1 MLEKNMKISEVL
13 KKYPKAVEV
22 FDKFNMGCIS
32 CLGIQSETLEK
43 GCLMH
48 GIDVYQF
55 LKELEQFINETYS
68 SK

>member
-1 MLEKNMKISEVL
+1 MIDKNVKISEVL
-13 KKYPKAVEV
+13 KKYPKAVKV
-22 FDKFNMGCIS
+22 FDNFNMGCIS

-48 GIDVYQF
+48 GIDVNEF
-55 LKELEQFINETYS
+55 IKELEKFINETYS